1 MLPRKPPEEVA
12 TKTDVTARRARFR
25 RFRRGLM
32 EQEVVL
38 HMPLKRVIILIKH
51 GGVKGERQGERVATA
66 RKKNGKVSRNIW

>member
-1 MLPRKPPEEVA
+1 
-12 TKTDVTARRARFR
+12 
-25 RFRRGLM
+25 M